1 MLRSSPMDEINME
14 MIELDGEAGGGQLL
28 RTALSLSL
36 CTGIGFTME
45 RIRARRTRPG
55 LMRQHLTA
63 VSAAAMIG
71 QGRTHGAELGATRL
85 RFEPGAVVPGDY
97 QFSTGSAGST
107 TLVLQT
113 VLPALWR
120 CAAPSRLRLEG
131 GTHNPLAPSVDFIA
145 DSYLPALRHLGIE
158 ASVHLERHGFFPAGG
173 GIVHAT
179 VEPSA
184 ASTRGVLD
192 TRGEFDGMEA
202 LAILSDLSSD
212 IGRRELAVLGGQL
225 KLPEEALQLR
235 SVKPP
240 IGPGNALMV
249 KVRHANHVETFT
261 GHGQRGVSAESIAH
275 DVAREVKNYLASDA
289 YAGEH
294 LSDQLLL
301 PMALAGHGEF
311 TTHVISDHLQSNAR
325 LIEKFLPVDIAWHR
339 LGSDVWRVVVES

>member
-1 MLRSSPMDEINME
+1 ME

-45 RIRARRTRPG
+45 RIRARRARPG

-63 VSAAAMIG
+63 VVAATTICQA
-71 QGRTHGAELGATRL
+71 RVHGAELGANRL
-85 RFEPGAVVPGDY
+85 HFEPGNVLPGDY

-120 CAAPSRLRLEG
+120 CATPSHLRLEG

-145 DSYLPALRHLGIE
+145 DSYLPALRHLGID
-158 ASVHLERHGFFPAGG
+158 ASVRLERHGFYPAGG

-184 ASTRGVLD
+184 ASTYGVLD
-192 TRGEFDGMEA
+192 IRGDLDRIEA
-202 LAILSDLSSD
+202 LAVLSGLSSD
-212 IGRRELAVLGGQL
+212 IGRRELAVLGSQL
-225 KLPEEALQLR
+225 ELQDEALQLR

-261 GHGQRGVSAESIAH
+261 GHGQRGVTAESIAH
-275 DVAREVKNYLASDA
+275 GIVREVKGYLASGA

-301 PMALAGHGEF
+301 PMALAGRGEF

-325 LIEKFLPVDIAWHR
+325 LIEKFLPVDITWHR
-339 LGSDVWRVVVES
+339 HGSDAWRVVIES